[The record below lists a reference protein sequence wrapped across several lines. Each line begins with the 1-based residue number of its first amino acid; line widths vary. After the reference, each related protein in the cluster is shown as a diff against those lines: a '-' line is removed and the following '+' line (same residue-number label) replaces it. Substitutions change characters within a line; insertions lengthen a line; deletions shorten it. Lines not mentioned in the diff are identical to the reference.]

1 MGREARANPMST
13 EAKPLEFVVR
23 DIFGRELKEGD
34 EVFLGLKGPILFR
47 IVKITP
53 NLDPRSSP
61 NLVYVEFGARAM
73 FQCMRE
79 AKNQEFIR
87 TRTEE
92 EAGPSP
98 WKVVEPPKGNA

>member
-1 MGREARANPMST
+1 MSL
-13 EAKPLEFVVR
+13 EAKPLDLVVR

-47 IVKITP
+47 ITKIRP
-53 NLDPRSSP
+53 NLDPRQSP
-61 NLVYVEFGARAM
+61 NIVFVEFGAMAL

-87 TRTEE
+87 TRTNE

-98 WKVVEPPKGNA
+98 WKTIDEPKGNA

>member
-1 MGREARANPMST
+1 MST
-13 EAKPLEFVVR
+13 EAKLLPLTVL

-53 NLDPRSSP
+53 NMDPRLSP
-61 NLVYVEFGARAM
+61 NLVYVEFGAMAL
-73 FQCMRE
+73 FQCQRG

-87 TRTEE
+87 TRTDE

-98 WKVVEPPKGNA
+98 WKAIDEPKGNA